1 MKALQ
6 SHKVSRDRSSE
17 RGAVLLTTLLIMSIM
32 AVLAVVMIEDI
43 LLAIKR
49 TAHIEGEAQAS
60 WYMQGADDYSQ
71 TYLAGVVAADNPEAA
86 NVALLSGVD
95 AVFPLDNGSMAVSIR
110 DGSNCLSLG
119 LLDQEDGS
127 ELFTILFQTLG
138 FNDQDA
144 AIYAARLTDWVDADE
159 TPLPRNGAEDFH
171 YLGLE
176 SAYRTANAPFSSVY
190 EIRALG
196 IFEEAEFQFLRPF
209 ICAHKPST
217 TGTPTQV
224 NLNTLTPEQAPL
236 LAVALGSAEHLQLA
250 LTLISNRP
258 ATGWPDLG
266 SFWAAPEL
274 EDFEQNDSFASLLM
288 GTQPHHIWV
297 DVTVLYQAV
306 QKRAAFEYR
315 INNDAIEKTY
325 RYFGDEAHWPR
336 PINLLEAGDE

>member
-1 MKALQ
+1 M
-6 SHKVSRDRSSE
+6 KVSDSTSHD

-32 AVLAVVMIEDI
+32 AVLAVVMVEDI
-43 LLAIKR
+43 LLAVKR

-71 TYLAGVVAADNPEAA
+71 TYLRGVVAADNPAAA
-86 NVALLSGVD
+86 NLALLSGVE

-119 LLDQEDGS
+119 LLDQEDGT

-138 FNDQDA
+138 WANQDA
-144 AIYAARLTDWVDADE
+144 QTYAARLTDWVDADE
-159 TPLPRNGAEDFH
+159 TPRPRTGAEDFH

-176 SAYRTANAPFSSVY
+176 PAYRTANAPFSSVY

-196 IFEEAEFQFLRPF
+196 ILQEAEFQFLRPF

-217 TGTPTQV
+217 LGTPTQI

-236 LAVALGSAEHLQLA
+236 LAVALGSSDHLQLA
-250 LTLISNRP
+250 LSLITNRP
-258 ATGWPDLG
+258 ATGWQDLA
-266 SFWAAPEL
+266 SFWAVPEL
-274 EDFEQNDSFASLLM
+274 EDFEQNDAFANLLM
-288 GTQPHHIWV
+288 GVEPHHIWV
-297 DVTVLYQAV
+297 DVTVLYQTV

-315 INNDAIEKTY
+315 INNEEIDKTY

-336 PINLLEAGDE
+336 AINLLEGRDE